1 MLRGFKGVVLGV
13 RNSRYGSAWITH
25 NVVYVLIMETME
37 MMMMMMEDKF
47 LSASTVVLLTVD
59 MSVGA
64 WPGRVHIWGYMV
76 MHMHAWS
83 PALMIQ
89 IIDYVIIIMKLVSQ
103 RVSVYC
109 WFCFFRG
116 IKAVVE
122 NLS

>member
-1 MLRGFKGVVLGV
+1 
-13 RNSRYGSAWITH
+13 
-25 NVVYVLIMETME
+25 
-37 MMMMMMEDKF
+37 MMTMMMEDKF
-47 LSASTVVLLTVD
+47 LLASTVILLTVD

-76 MHMHAWS
+76 IYLHAWS

-89 IIDYVIIIMKLVSQ
+89 IIDYVITIMRSVSQ

-109 WFCFFRG
+109 LFCFFRG
-116 IKAVVE
+116 IKAVVG